1 MKAVMH
7 NGREGSGKHND
18 RSFLRGK
25 SEQERREMAPHIDA
39 AKTKNNLMWIIGN
52 KGWRNG
58 AWGDIEAAERAYYK
72 KTYSATQDAKNARYK
87 AQRHPERC
95 RNTDD
100 LYTTKQTMPE
110 EQILQIG
117 SKDDPV
123 TLEVFKACVMDYV
136 KALNEWN
143 RDHGRHMRILSIAI
157 HSDETSPHAHIHRV
171 WEYDSKDG
179 RAIGQDKALQAA
191 GIPLPDPSKAKGRRN
206 NRKMTFDATM
216 RGIWYDICEAHG
228 LQIDREPV
236 PDMRHKDKADYIR
249 DRIAG
254 ELAQAQEQVDR
265 ETARAETVRNERIA
279 AEAGLQQA
287 HTDLD
292 RIRAEIDSAEA
303 RMDALRTSVR
313 MLSAAEAA
321 QIPEG
326 VKAPLWGLLGRDK
339 VLIGRETVERLVQTA
354 GLAEKAAQEAVAL
367 SADKRRIER
376 EAREEAKRLRDQ
388 ERAKGA
394 REARALVDQAQEQAG
409 DYFKLRQEVDYY
421 HRLEDRYPEHF
432 GAIEQAERDRKNRQY
447 NQGRNQPCQ

>member
-1 MKAVMH
+1 
-7 NGREGSGKHND
+7 
-18 RSFLRGK
+18 
-25 SEQERREMAPHIDA
+25 MAPHIDA

-52 KGWRNG
+52 KGWHKG

-72 KTYSATQDAKNARYK
+72 KTYSATQDTKNARYK

-95 RNTDD
+95 RSTDD
-100 LYTTKQTMPE
+100 LYTTKQTRPE

-143 RDHGRHMRILSIAI
+143 RNHGRHMRILSIAI

-179 RAIGQDKALQAA
+179 RALGQDKALEAA
-191 GIPLPDPSKAKGRRN
+191 GVPLPDPGKAKGRHN

-265 ETARAETVRNERIA
+265 ETARAETVRGERIA
-279 AEAGLQQA
+279 AEEGLQQA
-287 HTDLD
+287 HIDLAKV
-292 RIRAEIDSAEA
+292 RAEIDGAEA
-303 RMDALRTSVR
+303 RRDALETSLR
-313 MLSAAEAA
+313 LLSAAEAA
-321 QIPEG
+321 RIPDS
-326 VKAPLWGLLGRDK
+326 VKTPLWGLLGRDK
-339 VLIGRETVERLVQTA
+339 VLVDRTTLDKLVQTA
-354 GLAEKAAQEAVAL
+354 ETAETAYREAVAL
-367 SADKRRIER
+367 SADRRRIEG
-376 EAREEAKRLRDQ
+376 EARQAAKRLRDQ
-388 ERAKGA
+388 ERAKGE
-394 REARALVDQAQEQAG
+394 REARALVDRAREQAG
-409 DYFKLRQEVDYY
+409 DYFDLRREVDYY

-432 GAIEQAERDRKNRQY
+432 SAIEQAERDRKSRQHS
-447 NQGRNQPCQ
+447 QDRNHPC

>member
-1 MKAVMH
+1 MKASMH
-7 NGREGSGKHND
+7 SGREGSGKHND
-18 RSFLRGK
+18 RSFLQGK
-25 SEQERREMAPHIDA
+25 SEQEQREMAPHIDA
-39 AKTKNNLMWIIGN
+39 AKTKNNLIWIIGN
-52 KGWRNG
+52 KGWHKG

-72 KTYSATQDAKNARYK
+72 KTYSATQDTKNARYK

-95 RNTDD
+95 RSTDD
-100 LYTTKQTMPE
+100 LYTTKQTRPE

-143 RDHGRHMRILSIAI
+143 RNHGRHMRILSIAI

-179 RAIGQDKALQAA
+179 RALGQDKALEAA
-191 GIPLPDPSKAKGRRN
+191 GVPLPDPGKAKGRHN

-265 ETARAETVRNERIA
+265 ETARAETVRGERIA
-279 AEAGLQQA
+279 AEEGLQQA
-287 HTDLD
+287 HIDLAKV
-292 RIRAEIDSAEA
+292 RAEIDGAEA
-303 RMDALRTSVR
+303 RRDALETSLR
-313 MLSAAEAA
+313 LLSAAETAR
-321 QIPEG
+321 IPDS
-326 VKAPLWGLLGRDK
+326 VKTPLWGLLGRDK
-339 VLIGRETVERLVQTA
+339 VLVDRTTLDKLVQTA
-354 GLAEKAAQEAVAL
+354 ETAETAYREAVAL
-367 SADKRRIER
+367 SADRRRIEG
-376 EAREEAKRLRDQ
+376 EARQAAKRLRDQ
-388 ERAKGA
+388 ERAKGE
-394 REARALVDQAQEQAG
+394 REARALVDRAREQAG

-432 GAIEQAERDRKNRQY
+432 SAIEQAERDRKSRQHS
-447 NQGRNQPCQ
+447 QDRNHPC

>member
-1 MKAVMH
+1 MKASMH

-18 RSFLRGK
+18 RSFLQGK
-25 SEQERREMAPHIDA
+25 SEQEQREMAPHIDA

-52 KGWRNG
+52 KGWHKG

-95 RNTDD
+95 RSTDD
-100 LYTTKQTMPE
+100 LYTTKQTRPE

-143 RDHGRHMRILSIAI
+143 RNHGRHMRILSIAI

-179 RAIGQDKALQAA
+179 RALGQDKALEAA
-191 GIPLPDPSKAKGRRN
+191 GVPLPDPGKTKGRHN
-206 NRKMTFDATM
+206 NRKMSFDSMM
-216 RGIWYDICEAHG
+216 RDKWLDICEAHG

-236 PDMRHKDKADYIR
+236 PDMRHKDKADFIR

-254 ELAQAQEQVDR
+254 EIAQAQEQADI
-265 ETARAETVRNERIA
+265 ETARAETVRSERIA
-279 AEAGLQQA
+279 AEAELQHA
-287 HTDLD
+287 HMDLN
-292 RIRAEIDSAEA
+292 RIREEIEGAKA
-303 RMDALRTSVR
+303 RMDSLRTSVR

-321 QIPEG
+321 RIPEG
-326 VKAPLWGLLGRDK
+326 VKAPLWGLLGHDK
-339 VLIGRETVERLVQTA
+339 VLISRETIERLVQTA

-376 EAREEAKRLRDQ
+376 EAREEAKRLRDR
-388 ERAKGA
+388 ERARGE
-394 REARALVDQAQEQAG
+394 REARALVDRAQEQAG

-432 GAIEQAERDRKNRQY
+432 EAMEQAERDRKNRKHSQD
-447 NQGRNQPCQ
+447 RNHPCQ

>member
-1 MKAVMH
+1 MKASMH
-7 NGREGSGKHND
+7 SGREGSGKHND
-18 RSFLRGK
+18 RSFLQGK
-25 SEQERREMAPHIDA
+25 SEQEQREMAPHIDA

-52 KGWRNG
+52 KGWHKG

-72 KTYSATQDAKNARYK
+72 KTYSATQDTKNARYK

-95 RNTDD
+95 RSTDD
-100 LYTTKQTMPE
+100 LYTTKQTRPE

-143 RDHGRHMRILSIAI
+143 RNHGRHMRILSIAI

-179 RAIGQDKALQAA
+179 RALGQDKALEAA
-191 GIPLPDPSKAKGRRN
+191 GVPLPDPGKAKGRHN

-265 ETARAETVRNERIA
+265 ETARAETVRGERIA
-279 AEAGLQQA
+279 AEEGLQQA
-287 HTDLD
+287 HIDLAKV
-292 RIRAEIDSAEA
+292 RAEIDGAEA
-303 RMDALRTSVR
+303 RRDALETSLR
-313 MLSAAEAA
+313 LLSAAEAA
-321 QIPEG
+321 RIPDS
-326 VKAPLWGLLGRDK
+326 VKTPLWGLLGRDK
-339 VLIGRETVERLVQTA
+339 VLVDRTTLDKLVQTA
-354 GLAEKAAQEAVAL
+354 ETAETAYREAVAL
-367 SADKRRIER
+367 SADRRRIEG
-376 EAREEAKRLRDQ
+376 EARQAAKRLRDQ
-388 ERAKGA
+388 ERAKGE
-394 REARALVDQAQEQAG
+394 REARALVDRAREQAG

-432 GAIEQAERDRKNRQY
+432 SAIEQAERDRKSRQHS
-447 NQGRNQPCQ
+447 QDRNHPC

>member
-1 MKAVMH
+1 MKASMH
-7 NGREGSGKHND
+7 SGREGSGKHND
-18 RSFLRGK
+18 RSFLQGK
-25 SEQERREMAPHIDA
+25 SEQEQREMAPHIDA
-39 AKTKNNLMWIIGN
+39 AKTKNNLIWIIGN
-52 KGWRNG
+52 KGWHKG

-72 KTYSATQDAKNARYK
+72 KTYSATQDTKNARYK

-95 RNTDD
+95 RSTDD
-100 LYTTKQTMPE
+100 LYTTKQTRPE

-143 RDHGRHMRILSIAI
+143 RNHGRHMRILSIAI

-179 RAIGQDKALQAA
+179 RALGQDKALEAA
-191 GIPLPDPSKAKGRRN
+191 GVPLPDPGKAKGRHN

-265 ETARAETVRNERIA
+265 ETARAETVRGERIA
-279 AEAGLQQA
+279 AEEGLQQA
-287 HTDLD
+287 HIDLAKV
-292 RIRAEIDSAEA
+292 RAEIDGAEA
-303 RMDALRTSVR
+303 RRDALETSLR
-313 MLSAAEAA
+313 LLSAAETAR
-321 QIPEG
+321 IPDS
-326 VKAPLWGLLGRDK
+326 VKTPLWGLLGRDK
-339 VLIGRETVERLVQTA
+339 VLVDRTTLDKLVQTA
-354 GLAEKAAQEAVAL
+354 ETAETAYREAVAL
-367 SADKRRIER
+367 SADRRRIEG
-376 EAREEAKRLRDQ
+376 EARQAAKRLRDQ
-388 ERAKGA
+388 ERAKGE
-394 REARALVDQAQEQAG
+394 REAPPLVDRAREQAG

-432 GAIEQAERDRKNRQY
+432 SAIEQAERDRKSRQHS
-447 NQGRNQPCQ
+447 QDRNHPC

>member
-1 MKAVMH
+1 MKASMH
-7 NGREGSGKHND
+7 SGREGSGKHND
-18 RSFLRGK
+18 RSFLQGK
-25 SEQERREMAPHIDA
+25 SEQEQREMAPHIDA

-52 KGWRNG
+52 KGWHKG

-72 KTYSATQDAKNARYK
+72 KTYSATQDTKNARYK

-95 RNTDD
+95 RSTDD
-100 LYTTKQTMPE
+100 LYTTKQTRPE

-143 RDHGRHMRILSIAI
+143 RNHGRHMRILSIAI

-179 RAIGQDKALQAA
+179 RALGQDKALEAA
-191 GIPLPDPSKAKGRRN
+191 GVPLPDPGKAKGRHN

-265 ETARAETVRNERIA
+265 ETARAETVRGERIA
-279 AEAGLQQA
+279 AEEGLQQA
-287 HTDLD
+287 HINLAKV
-292 RIRAEIDSAEA
+292 RAEIDGAEA
-303 RMDALRTSVR
+303 RRDALETSLR
-313 MLSAAEAA
+313 LLSAAEAA
-321 QIPEG
+321 RIPDS
-326 VKAPLWGLLGRDK
+326 VKTPLWGLLGRDK
-339 VLIGRETVERLVQTA
+339 VLVDRTTLDKLVQTA
-354 GLAEKAAQEAVAL
+354 ETAETAYREAVAL
-367 SADKRRIER
+367 SADRRRIEG
-376 EAREEAKRLRDQ
+376 EARQAAKRLRDQ
-388 ERAKGA
+388 ERAKGE
-394 REARALVDQAQEQAG
+394 REARALVDRAREQAG
-409 DYFKLRQEVDYY
+409 DYFDLRREVDYY

-432 GAIEQAERDRKNRQY
+432 SAIEQAERDRKSRQHS
-447 NQGRNQPCQ
+447 QDRNHPC

>member
-18 RSFLRGK
+18 RSFLQGK
-25 SEQERREMAPHIDA
+25 SEQEQREMAPHIDA

-52 KGWRNG
+52 KGWHKG

-72 KTYSATQDAKNARYK
+72 KTYSATQDTKNARYK

-95 RNTDD
+95 RSTDD
-100 LYTTKQTMPE
+100 LYTTKQTRPE

-143 RDHGRHMRILSIAI
+143 RNHGRHMRILSIAI

-179 RAIGQDKALQAA
+179 RALGQDKALEAA
-191 GIPLPDPSKAKGRRN
+191 GVPLPDPGKAKGRHN

-265 ETARAETVRNERIA
+265 ETARAETVRGERIA
-279 AEAGLQQA
+279 AEEGLQQA
-287 HTDLD
+287 HIDLAKV
-292 RIRAEIDSAEA
+292 RAEIDGAEA
-303 RMDALRTSVR
+303 RRDALETSLR
-313 MLSAAEAA
+313 LLSAAEAA
-321 QIPEG
+321 RIPDS
-326 VKAPLWGLLGRDK
+326 VKTPLWGLLGRDK
-339 VLIGRETVERLVQTA
+339 VLVDRTTLDKLVQTA
-354 GLAEKAAQEAVAL
+354 ETAETAYREAVAL
-367 SADKRRIER
+367 SADRRRIEG
-376 EAREEAKRLRDQ
+376 EARQAAKRLRDQ
-388 ERAKGA
+388 ERAKGE
-394 REARALVDQAQEQAG
+394 REARALVDRAREQAG

-421 HRLEDRYPEHF
+421 HRLEDRYPDLFDE
-432 GAIEQAERDRKNRQY
+432 IAEREEKRKGRDDR
-447 NQGRNQPCQ
+447 GTPCQ